1 MARSPLDPFGLT
13 RIAMLQS
20 RIGMD
25 AAETILRR
33 STLMMQGAL
42 TPAEATA
49 MWMEKPVA
57 VATGMQDAALALAR
71 GGDASSVVEAALKP
85 VASKTAQNAR
95 RLARR

>member
-13 RIAMLQS
+13 RIAILQS
-20 RIGMD
+20 RMGMD

-33 STLMMQGAL
+33 STLMMQGAM

-49 MWMEKPVA
+49 MWMEKPLA
-57 VATGMQDAALALAR
+57 MATGLHDAAIAIAR
-71 GGDASSVVEAALKP
+71 GSDASSVFEAALKP